1 MVWSCKAC
9 TFENE
14 NDKDRDQDQEQR
26 CSMCGGKRQLSS
38 AKPNASKQQQHT
50 LLSFGNKPVM
60 TESKRS
66 STKLNHLN
74 HSFSR
79 HVRKTSPSKQE
90 ILNTLKSVFGLE
102 KLRPLQEQ
110 VVTTAL
116 LQNDNHNE
124 YNNKNHSSQLVVMAT
139 GGGKSLCY
147 QLPACLLGGVT
158 IVISPLIALMQD
170 QVAAL
175 KKRNIPAACLSSA
188 NTDKQNTA
196 ILDLLLLKLRDKQQ
210 SFVLLYITP
219 ESIQTS
225 RMQRVLHQLH
235 DQKRLAMFAVDEAH
249 CLSR

>member
-1 MVWSCKAC
+1 MVWSCKTC

-14 NDKDRDQDQEQR
+14 NDNDQEQEQEQR

-38 AKPNASKQQQHT
+38 AKPNASKQQQQT
-50 LLSFGNKPVM
+50 LLSFGNKPVK

-66 STKLNHLN
+66 STKLDNLN

-79 HVRKTSPSKQE
+79 LVRKTSPSKQE
-90 ILNTLKSVFGLE
+90 ILNTLKSVFGLDE
-102 KLRPLQEQ
+102 LRPLQEQ

-116 LQNDNHNE
+116 LQNDN
-124 YNNKNHSSQLVVMAT
+124 NKNPSSQLVVLAT